1 MTIKDYNEKNL
12 PESYYPTMHM
22 DGYFPEEILMTARKQ
37 FTRDAE
43 ANQEEDSIGN
53 VHITS
58 EVSIKK

>member
-12 PESYYPTMHM
+12 PESYSSTMHM
-22 DGYFPEEILMTARKQ
+22 DGYSPEEILITARKQ
-37 FTRDAE
+37 FLSDAE
-43 ANQEEDSIGN
+43 ASQEEESFEN